1 MIQLQL
7 PLEIKFK
14 HECPDWDFLDIDETW
29 PEFEACCCEFGIE
42 ADEIRVRHANKSAE
56 LRTRGFWRDGYWTL
70 KPPYADQGPIDFL
83 EAL

>member
-7 PLEIKFK
+7 PLEARFK
-14 HECPDWDFLDIDETW
+14 HECPDWDFLEIDETR

-42 ADEIRVRHANKSAE
+42 ADEIRVRLLDVEA
-56 LRTRGFWRDGYWTL
+56 
-70 KPPYADQGPIDFL
+70 PYADPGPIDFL